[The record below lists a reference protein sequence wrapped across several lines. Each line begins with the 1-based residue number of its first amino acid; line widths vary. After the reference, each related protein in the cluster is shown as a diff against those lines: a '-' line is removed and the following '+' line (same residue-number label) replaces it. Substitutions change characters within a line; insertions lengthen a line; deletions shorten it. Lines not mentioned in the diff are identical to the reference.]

1 MMVGFNRRFDPNFL
15 RVREVIAAGKV
26 GQPHMLRITSR
37 DPGPPPEA
45 YIRASG
51 GIFLDMTIHDF
62 DMARYL
68 MGSEVTEV
76 YTRAAVL
83 VDPVF
88 AKAGDWDT
96 ALVTLTFENGAFG
109 SIDNSRKA
117 VYGYDQRVEMFGSA
131 GMVTVTNNTPD
142 AHILADS
149 RGHPQRLAA
158 QLLPGALRRIVF
170 ARNARVCGRRGKW
183 RHGPGG
189 RRRRIQ
195 SSGHGAGGGQIGAR
209 EPAREAG
216 GNLRRSGGGMSGLL
230 NVGVIGLGRMGSVY
244 ARNLAHRVPNARLV
258 AVSDHKD
265 SLRQQFAAELGGVKA
280 YATHQ
285 ELLHDKDVEAVAI
298 VTSTSTHKEVVMDA
312 AASGKAIFCEKP
324 MSLSLADAH
333 DMQRA
338 VDHAGVFLHMGFQ
351 RRFDAGYQ
359 AAKKKVDDGVIGDP
373 IVMTS
378 ISRDP
383 FRPPL
388 EFCDPKVSGGLIADM
403 GVHDFDL
410 GRMFLGEV
418 GDRPCGGRRAGV
430 PGNEVRGRYR
440 QCAGEPGLR
449 QRCPGDGAIEPQF
462 RLRLRH
468 PHGDL
473 GNQRNPANRLPAAHP
488 GGGDDRGGHH
498 ARYAAAFHAALRGSL
513 PRADPGF
520 RGPRARRTAACAFR
534 ARRHRRHAHQPGGDA
549 LAAGGTARAGQPGR

>member
-1 MMVGFNRRFDPNFL
+1 MQSKLRFGVLGVGRIGKIHIANLVNRIPGVEVVALSDVAGAVLEAVASAFGIARTFHDYRDLLDLPEVDAVVICSPTNLHYQMIVDAAARGKQIFCEKPIDLSLEKVQAANDEVKRRGVPMMVGFNRRFDPNFL
-15 RVREVIAAGKV
+15 KVREVIAAGKV

-131 GMVTVTNNTPD
+131 GMVTVANNTPD

-149 RGHPQRLAA
+149 AGIHSA
-158 QLLPGALRRIVF
+158 LPLNFFLERYAESYLREMRAFVD
-170 ARNARVCGRRGKW
+170 AVASG

-216 GNLRRSGGGMSGLL
+216 RDLRRSGGGMSGLL
-230 NVGVIGLGRMGSVY
+230 NVGRDRPGAHGQRVCAQPGASCAQRAPRGRRRPQGQPARAVRRRIRRGQGRMPRTRNCFTTRMWRRSPSSPPP
-244 ARNLAHRVPNARLV
+244 ARIR
-258 AVSDHKD
+258 KW
-265 SLRQQFAAELGGVKA
+265 
-280 YATHQ
+280 
-285 ELLHDKDVEAVAI
+285 
-298 VTSTSTHKEVVMDA
+298 
-312 AASGKAIFCEKP
+312 
-324 MSLSLADAH
+324 
-333 DMQRA
+333 
-338 VDHAGVFLHMGFQ
+338 
-351 RRFDAGYQ
+351 
-359 AAKKKVDDGVIGDP
+359 
-373 IVMTS
+373 
-378 ISRDP
+378 
-383 FRPPL
+383 
-388 EFCDPKVSGGLIADM
+388 
-403 GVHDFDL
+403 
-410 GRMFLGEV
+410 
-418 GDRPCGGRRAGV
+418 
-430 PGNEVRGRYR
+430 
-440 QCAGEPGLR
+440 
-449 QRCPGDGAIEPQF
+449 
-462 RLRLRH
+462 
-468 PHGDL
+468 
-473 GNQRNPANRLPAAHP
+473 
-488 GGGDDRGGHH
+488 
-498 ARYAAAFHAALRGSL
+498 
-513 PRADPGF
+513 
-520 RGPRARRTAACAFR
+520 
-534 ARRHRRHAHQPGGDA
+534 
-549 LAAGGTARAGQPGR
+549 